1 MVAATTFLCLAVVG
15 AVIAVSTM
23 APDAGPTAAKDS
35 TGSAARLA
43 GNHELR
49 SPVATES
56 PRATTGSAR
65 SKSVQPKVAGPRAP
79 KMHIVPGVLIK
90 RLPPPEKHKKPKK
103 SVVSTAPFDVRI
115 GTFNVLGS
123 QHTTPGGDRPNFP
136 PASVRSA
143 GAANLIAKHG
153 VHVLGTQEL
162 QDDQLR
168 ALQART
174 GFAAYPGFSW
184 GTVETDNSI
193 LYDPSLYEFVSGS
206 QFTITFVGRPR
217 PQPILRLRD
226 RATGR
231 EFYVVNTH
239 PSPGLG
245 RALVERRNAQATV
258 VAQIRELQATG
269 LPVLTTGDMND
280 RAEFYCHVVT
290 PAGMTSPNGGST
302 AGGCHPPPMPMPV
315 DWVVGSGVTWSSY
328 WRDVT
333 STAQRI
339 SDHIFVSAL
348 AHVE

>member
-1 MVAATTFLCLAVVG
+1 
-15 AVIAVSTM
+15 
-23 APDAGPTAAKDS
+23 
-35 TGSAARLA
+35 
-43 GNHELR
+43 
-49 SPVATES
+49 
-56 PRATTGSAR
+56 
-65 SKSVQPKVAGPRAP
+65 Q
-79 KMHIVPGVLIK
+79 
-90 RLPPPEKHKKPKK
+90 
-103 SVVSTAPFDVRI
+103 
-115 GTFNVLGS
+115 
-123 QHTTPGGDRPNFP
+123 
-136 PASVRSA
+136 
-143 GAANLIAKHG
+143 
-153 VHVLGTQEL
+153 VLGTQEL

-174 GFAAYPGFSW
+174 GFAAYPGFAW

-193 LYDPSLYEFVSGS
+193 LYNSALFEFVSGS

-217 PQPILRLRD
+217 PQPVLRLRD

-231 EFYVVNTH
+231 EFYVINTH

-245 RALVERRNAQATV
+245 RALVERRNAQAIV
-258 VAQIRELQATG
+258 VAKIRELQATG

-315 DWVVGSGVTWSSY
+315 DWVVGSGVTWSGY